1 MGMKQMYATTEASVS
16 ADVLQFLAE
25 GTGGTF
31 YRNSNDLEQGFR
43 RTSGTPEYSYV
54 LAFSPQNLKLD
65 GSFHSVKVS
74 VKHPGKFSLQARR
87 GYFAPKHVSDPV
99 QEAKQ
104 EIEEA
109 LFSQDEVHNLPV
121 QLHTQFFKAS
131 EADAKLT
138 VLAHIDVKKL
148 TLKKVDGRN
157 RNELTIVSAVFS
169 GNGNL
174 IQGIEKTIIMRIKD
188 ETLEKRLGSG
198 ITLRTNFD
206 VKPGSYLVRLVVRDA
221 EAQMVSAES
230 DAVRIP

>member
-1 MGMKQMYATTEASVS
+1 
-16 ADVLQFLAE
+16 
-25 GTGGTF
+25 
-31 YRNSNDLEQGFR
+31 
-43 RTSGTPEYSYV
+43 V

-65 GSFHSVKVS
+65 GSFHSIKVG

-174 IQGIEKTIIMRIKD
+174 IQGIEKTITMRIKD
-188 ETLEKRLGSG
+188 ETLEKHLGSG